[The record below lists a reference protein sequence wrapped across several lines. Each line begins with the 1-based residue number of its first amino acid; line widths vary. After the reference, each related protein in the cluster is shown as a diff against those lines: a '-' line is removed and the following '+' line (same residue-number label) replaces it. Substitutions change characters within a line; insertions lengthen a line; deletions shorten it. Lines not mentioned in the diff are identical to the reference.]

1 MNAVKLRN
9 FLIAAVV
16 LAVVAIGAL
25 MYYASNYLGAE
36 ATKTLHA
43 KIDVQLIEQ
52 DIEQLKSLERT
63 LEANKESAERARQ
76 IVSDSKQYQYQ
87 DQIVS
92 DINAY
97 AAASGVDVVGYDFG
111 SANPAQQTTKPLNAP
126 QINGVK
132 SLTVTLTLASPMP
145 FDNYLRFLRSIEG
158 NLTKM
163 QVSGINIAPDPE
175 NMSQITNPTVV
186 LIVYV
191 R

>member
-1 MNAVKLRN
+1 MTAVKLRN
-9 FLIAAVV
+9 ILIICVILSLGV
-16 LAVVAIGAL
+16 IGAL
-25 MYYASNYLGAE
+25 MYYASKYLGAE

-43 KIDVQLIEQ
+43 KIDVQLIDK
-52 DIEQLKSLERT
+52 DIDQLKNLERT
-63 LEANKESAERARQ
+63 LEANKASVEKAHQ

-92 DINAY
+92 DINTY
-97 AAASGVDVVGYDFG
+97 AAVAGVNVVGFDFG
-111 SANPAQQTTKPLNAP
+111 STGTTQTTKPLNAP

-132 SLTVTLTLASPMP
+132 TLNVTLTLASPMP
-145 FDNYLRFLRSIEG
+145 FDNYLKFVKAIEQ

-163 QVSGINIAPDPE
+163 QVSGINLAPDPL
-175 NMSQITNPTVV
+175 NNSMITNPTVV